1 MTKRDIRWG
10 FIGCGQAAESAL
22 PAFLMVD
29 GVSVVAVM
37 SHSKSEAQQFS
48 HRHSIK
54 EYYTD
59 AAQLVNDPN
68 VDAVYIAT
76 PPSTHP
82 IYAIM
87 AMNARKPVLIETP
100 LAASYDDCARI
111 NRVAQTTGMPCFVA
125 YYRRYNPYFMKVS
138 ELLASKSIG
147 KVQNLQ
153 IRFSTP
159 PHSHDLDPRTQSWRT
174 NPEIAGA
181 GYFYHV
187 AAEQF
192 DIIQHNLGVITHAR
206 GYTANRANLY
216 TAEDNVSACFQL
228 HNGIPGSGSW
238 TFVGHHSHSDDRI
251 EILGTEGT
259 LCFSMY
265 SYSPIHLHTNKG
277 IDSFDIAKPD
287 YPQLPMLQNVMQAL
301 RGDTECHATSLSAT
315 PVNWVLDRILKKI

>member
-1 MTKRDIRWG
+1 MKHIKWG
-10 FIGCGQAAESAL
+10 FIGCGQAAE
-22 PAFLMVD
+22 
-29 GVSVVAVM
+29 GVISSLSMIDATEVVAVM
-37 SHSKSEAQQFS
+37 SPSKDEAQQFAS
-48 HRHSIK
+48 RHNIA

-59 AAQLVNDPN
+59 ASLLINDPAVN
-68 VDAVYIAT
+68 AVYIAT

-87 AMNARKPVLIETP
+87 AMNAQKPVLIETP

-111 NRVAQTTGMPCFVA
+111 NRVAQATGVACYVA
-125 YYRRYNPYFMKVS
+125 YSRRYNPCFLKVS
-138 ELLASKSIG
+138 DILDRQCIV

-153 IRFSTP
+153 IRFSVP
-159 PHSHDLDPRTQSWRT
+159 PQSSDLDPSSLSWRT
-174 NPEIAGA
+174 DPEIAGA

-187 AAEQF
+187 ASEQF
-192 DIIQHNLGVITHAR
+192 DIIQQKLGVITHAR

-216 TAEDNVSACFQL
+216 KAEDNVSACFQL

-238 TFVGHHSHSDDRI
+238 TFVGHSSHSDDRI
-251 EILGTEGT
+251 EILGNKGT

-277 IDSFDIAKPD
+277 IESFDIAKPD
-287 YPQLPMLQNVMQAL
+287 YPQLPMLQTVIAAL
-301 RGDTECHATSLSAT
+301 RGEGTCDATSLSAT